1 MQYLYIGCAF
11 VSGVVLMKILNRNN
25 DSSAGKDGKKY
36 STVKLFFIL
45 YMYMLLIICI
55 LEVASL
61 RAYIFTIFKIFKIN
75 ECFNLLCVYILV
87 NLDPEHAHSKFI
99 LQTLL

>member
-11 VSGVVLMKILNRNN
+11 VSGIVLMKILNRNN

-45 YMYMLLIICI
+45 YIYMLLIPISY
-55 LEVASL
+55 LNMNM
-61 RAYIFTIFKIFKIN
+61 RQKKIMSY
-75 ECFNLLCVYILV
+75 L
-87 NLDPEHAHSKFI
+87 
-99 LQTLL
+99 